1 MKKTQ
6 VERRLT
12 YVTGLA
18 NQQLLLQNEYLLAE
32 NRIFEHICRPVLGRT
47 WEKRVPPTDAADFEW
62 LGLQQ

>member
-18 NQQLLLQNEYLLAE
+18 NQQPLLQNEYLLAE
-32 NRIFEHICRPVLGRT
+32 NRIFEHICRPV
-47 WEKRVPPTDAADFEW
+47 FY
-62 LGLQQ
+62 